1 MTFEEKRAWNRLGAT
16 VVAYAVY
23 VAVVLSLAGSRP
35 LTRTPYEPALL
46 ACIGG
51 SIVLAIL
58 AEIAMSVVAPRASRA
73 KDARDREI
81 GLRGEYYGQAFL
93 AIGSLAALL
102 MAVSQWDTF
111 WIANVI
117 YLFSALSSTIA
128 QAAKIGM
135 YRGTIPQ
142 W

>member
-23 VAVVLSLAGSRP
+23 VVIVLSLAGGGP
-35 LTRTPYEPALL
+35 LTRAPYAGALL

-51 SIVLAIL
+51 SILLAII
-58 AEIAMSVVAPRASRA
+58 AEVAMSIAVPGASRA

-81 GLRGEYYGQAFL
+81 RLRGEYYGQAFL

-102 MAVSQWDTF
+102 MAVSHWDTF

-117 YLFSALSSTIA
+117 YLFSAMSSAIS
-128 QAAKIGM
+128 QLAKIGM